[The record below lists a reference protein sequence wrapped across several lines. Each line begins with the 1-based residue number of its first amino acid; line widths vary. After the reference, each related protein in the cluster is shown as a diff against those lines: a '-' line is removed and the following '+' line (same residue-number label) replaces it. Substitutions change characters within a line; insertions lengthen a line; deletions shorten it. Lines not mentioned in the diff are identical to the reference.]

1 MSETLQRTPLY
12 DAHVKLGGKLVPF
25 AGWEMPVNYPAGL
38 LAEHEAVRT
47 RVGIFDVSHMGQF
60 EFHGPDAIAAVDK
73 LVTND
78 IRKLEVGRAAYAGLL
93 NERGTFID
101 DVFVYKLAPEHLL
114 MVVNASNVQKDF
126 DWVASH
132 CPRGLPQNRSANWGL
147 IAVQGPRAVELVQ
160 SLVDVQ
166 LPPHKN
172 SITQGKVSGVD
183 ALVARSGYTG
193 EDGFEL
199 FCDAQKAGEIWDA
212 VLDTGRDAGAKLI
225 GLGAR
230 DTLRLEMGYALYGNE
245 LSEATNPLE
254 AGLGWVVKPAKG
266 AFVGSQAIEA
276 VRAKGLARKMVGF
289 ELVERGVPRH
299 GYPVVAAG
307 APGSPIGEVTSGT
320 SSPSLGRGIG
330 MAYVSTAHA
339 ALGSE
344 IGIEVRGKPFAARVV
359 KPPFVPAH
367 TKK

>member
-47 RVGIFDVSHMGQF
+47 RVGLFDVSHMGQF
-60 EFHGPDAIAAVDK
+60 EFQGPEAVAAVDK

-114 MVVNASNVQKDF
+114 MVVNASNVAKDF

-132 CPRGLPQNRSANWGL
+132 CPKGLPQNRSASWAL

-160 SLVDVQ
+160 SLADAQ

-172 SITQGKVSGVD
+172 SITKGKISGVD
-183 ALVARSGYTG
+183 ALIARSGYTG

-199 FCDAQKAGEIWDA
+199 FVAPADATKVWN
-212 VLDTGRDAGAKLI
+212 VLMEKGAPLGI
-225 GLGAR
+225 LPCGLGAR
-230 DTLRLEMGYALYGNE
+230 DSLRTEVKNALYGNDIDD
-245 LSEATNPLE
+245 AHTPLE
-254 AGLGWVVKPAKG
+254 AGLNWVVKLDKPEFIGKPVLDKQKAEG
-266 AFVGSQAIEA
+266 IT
-276 VRAKGLARKMVGF
+276 RKLVGF
-289 ELVERGVPRH
+289 ETEKLIPRH
-299 GYPVVAAG
+299 GYPILKDGKRV
-307 APGSPIGEVTSGT
+307 GEVTSGT
-320 SSPSLGRGIG
+320 QSPTLKKPIG
-330 MAYVSTAHA
+330 MGYVPVELAVEGATFDV
-339 ALGSE
+339 E
-344 IGIEVRGKPFAARVV
+344 IRGKPVPARVV
-359 KPPFVPAH
+359 KTPFYKRPA
-367 TKK
+367 

>member
-132 CPRGLPQNRSANWGL
+132 CPRGLPQNRSANWAL

-199 FCDAQKAGEIWDA
+199 FVAPSDATKVWNALMEK
-212 VLDTGRDAGAKLI
+212 GAPLGI
-225 GLGAR
+225 LPCGLGAR
-230 DTLRLEMGYALYGNE
+230 DSLRTEVKNALYGNDIDD
-245 LSEATNPLE
+245 AHTPLE
-254 AGLGWVVKPAKG
+254 AGLNWVVKLDKPEFIGKPVLDKQKAEG
-266 AFVGSQAIEA
+266 IT
-276 VRAKGLARKMVGF
+276 RKLVGF
-289 ELVERGVPRH
+289 ETEKLIPRH
-299 GYPVVAAG
+299 GYPILKDGKRV
-307 APGSPIGEVTSGT
+307 GEVTSGT
-320 SSPSLGRGIG
+320 QSPTLKKPIG
-330 MAYVSTAHA
+330 MGYVPLELAVEGATFDV
-339 ALGSE
+339 E
-344 IGIEVRGKPFAARVV
+344 IRGKPVPARVV
-359 KPPFVPAH
+359 KTPFYKRPA
-367 TKK
+367 